1 MRFSS
6 SSDPRSGAANPAF
19 ALVLRR
25 ADGSA
30 WPLTFSAG
38 IERFIGAYPRV
49 EGLCAEGELLRYARA
64 ARADHN

>member
-1 MRFSS
+1 MRFVP
-6 SSDPRSGAANPAF
+6 SSDQRSGADNPAF

-49 EGLCAEGELLRYARA
+49 EGLCREGELLRYARA
-64 ARADHN
+64 ARAGQG

>member
-1 MRFSS
+1 MRFPS
-6 SSDPRSGAANPAF
+6 SSDPRSGAAAPAF

-49 EGLCAEGELLRYARA
+49 AGLCAEGELLRYARA
-64 ARADHN
+64 ARADQG